1 MDKKVFDKIGW
12 TKNMKVKY
20 NGDVCKV
27 IGVYFDEGKV
37 LLERKDEQDGMWR
50 YVGNVL
56 YSEIEL

>member
-20 NGDVCKV
+20 NGATCRV

-37 LLERKDEQDGMWR
+37 LLERKDEQTVMWR
-50 YVGNVL
+50 YVGSVL

>member
-37 LLERKDEQDGMWR
+37 LLERKDEQAGMWR